1 MWRTNKPGKTAPI
14 FEYFDIDVHEIK
26 INTFVE

>member
-1 MWRTNKPGKTAPI
+1 MWRMNKPRKTDSI
-14 FEYFDIDVHEIK
+14 FGYFDIDVHEIK